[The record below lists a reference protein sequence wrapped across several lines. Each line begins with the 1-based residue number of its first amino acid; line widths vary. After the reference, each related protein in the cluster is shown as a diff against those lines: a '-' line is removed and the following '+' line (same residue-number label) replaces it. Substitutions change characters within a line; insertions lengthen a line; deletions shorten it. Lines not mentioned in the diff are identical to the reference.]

1 MMVLSI
7 RVLFDHENSY
17 VYYDNIDVYEQKM
30 LVEVREYL
38 EDDQLHLEKE
48 HGNVLYEQ
56 ENLSE
61 TKT

>member
-61 TKT
+61 TKA

>member
-1 MMVLSI
+1 MVLSI